1 MTTLAPRNG
10 INDEII
16 NYVTR
21 VLIKPG
27 GRNVHTC
34 NCAFV
39 TSLLNAD
46 IAAERYEFY
55 RVRNYARSVPG
66 RLTGLDELYVPIN
79 ANLNHWNFIKVS
91 PKERK
96 IELWDF
102 PVVTFLTPLTSNS
115 QNGRDG

>member
-1 MTTLAPRNG
+1 MFSKKSMTTLAPRNS
-10 INDEII
+10 IDEEII

-46 IAAERYEFY
+46 IAAERCDVLPSKEL
-55 RVRNYARSVPG
+55 RAECAGKTHRSG
-66 RLTGLDELYVPIN
+66 
-79 ANLNHWNFIKVS
+79 
-91 PKERK
+91 
-96 IELWDF
+96 
-102 PVVTFLTPLTSNS
+102 
-115 QNGRDG
+115 